1 MKQQFDKFTTS
12 AKLEHP
18 ELSFEIDEIV
28 GQLMSETENQPSD
41 SEIWDAEQ
49 YIADLIETNQEP
61 VQGPTQ
67 WCTIKEIEQ

>member
-1 MKQQFDKFTTS
+1 MNEYFNK

-18 ELSFEIDEIV
+18 ELSIEIDEIV
-28 GQLMSETENQPSD
+28 GQLMSETDNQPSD

>member
-1 MKQQFDKFTTS
+1 MNEYFNKT
-12 AKLEHP
+12 KLEHP
-18 ELSFEIDEIV
+18 ELSIEIDEIV
-28 GQLMSETENQPSD
+28 GQLMSETDNQPSD

-49 YIADLIETNQEP
+49 YIADLIESNQEP

>member
-1 MKQQFDKFTTS
+1 MRFNNLIRD

-18 ELSFEIDEIV
+18 ELSIEIDEIV
-28 GQLMSETENQPSD
+28 GQLMSETDNQPSD

>member
-1 MKQQFDKFTTS
+1 MNKYFNKT
-12 AKLEHP
+12 KLEHP
-18 ELSFEIDEIV
+18 ELSIEIDEIV
-28 GQLMSETENQPSD
+28 GQLMSETDNQPSD

>member
-1 MKQQFDKFTTS
+1 MNEYFNKT
-12 AKLEHP
+12 KLEHP
-18 ELSFEIDEIV
+18 ELSIEIDEIV
-28 GQLMSETENQPSD
+28 GQLMSETDNQPSD

>member
-1 MKQQFDKFTTS
+1 MNEYFNKT
-12 AKLEHP
+12 KLEHP
-18 ELSFEIDEIV
+18 ELSIEIDEIV
-28 GQLMSETENQPSD
+28 GQLMSETDNQPSD

-49 YIADLIETNQEP
+49 YIAELIETNQEP

>member
-1 MKQQFDKFTTS
+1 
-12 AKLEHP
+12 
-18 ELSFEIDEIV
+18 
-28 GQLMSETENQPSD
+28 MSETDNQPSD

-49 YIADLIETNQEP
+49 YIAELIETNQEP